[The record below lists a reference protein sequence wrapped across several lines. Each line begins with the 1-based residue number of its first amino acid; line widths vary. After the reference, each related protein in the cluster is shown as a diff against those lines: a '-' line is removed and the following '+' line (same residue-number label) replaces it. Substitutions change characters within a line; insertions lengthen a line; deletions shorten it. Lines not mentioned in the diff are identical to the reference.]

1 MITHRSKGFVYPDYV
16 SPLPADEFLKGV
28 QYKQKMFDEGVALVN
43 SQLDTYR
50 DVRNSLLKDQDK
62 KYFDQEAT
70 KLVNALNK
78 TAGLDFSIKGNVTA
92 ALNTGKQ
99 LVNDQYIKSAA
110 ESSATYKKMLEEY
123 GKLDA
128 SKKSNVNDF
137 FFFNEI
143 KNWQNDGKVGSKLN
157 YNPYTVYTD
166 EHVKL
171 WNELSK
177 TLKPE
182 EVEYPEMTPGGDW
195 IMKKSFSGVSAER
208 FRKAYMTGLSA
219 QGKNQLDMEARYRVM
234 NGDKDGLVK
243 SYYQN
248 HETIL
253 TDIDNKMAKNEADK
267 NELIKKYGPKS
278 PEVMRINQANN
289 DLNLSRQ
296 YYNEQMSKP
305 YDQISDND
313 LVGFIKD
320 NMINDASGAFAYQNK
335 KEELQQN
342 PYAVDRAQMMN
353 NIAEAQA
360 KADAKS
366 AIATRL
372 GLTADDLATLLG

>member
-1 MITHRSKGFVYPDYV
+1 
-16 SPLPADEFLKGV
+16 
-28 QYKQKMFDEGVALVN
+28 
-43 SQLDTYR
+43 
-50 DVRNSLLKDQDK
+50 
-62 KYFDQEAT
+62 
-70 KLVNALNK
+70 
-78 TAGLDFSIKGNVTA
+78 
-92 ALNTGKQ
+92 
-99 LVNDQYIKSAA
+99 
-110 ESSATYKKMLEEY
+110 
-123 GKLDA
+123 
-128 SKKSNVNDF
+128 
-137 FFFNEI
+137 
-143 KNWQNDGKVGSKLN
+143 
-157 YNPYTVYTD
+157 
-166 EHVKL
+166 
-171 WNELSK
+171 
-177 TLKPE
+177 
-182 EVEYPEMTPGGDW
+182 MTPGGDW

-234 NGDKDGLVK
+234 NSDKDGLVK

-253 TDIDNKMAKNEADK
+253 TDINNKMAKNEADK

-360 KADAKS
+360 KARIDIAKEMELD
-366 AIATRL
+366 RL
-372 GLTADDLATLLG
+372 GLSARKAAKAGAEETLPPGTYVPDASYEKQPGIQSFIDWYGQSSTLAEGEQNSLAIQRFAGDKTIQQTLDRADDENNWPNPVDRRTINETFTSPEMAEQFFWKLKGIVKVIKGKTILKDSSGNDIVVGDSTIVSIRDQNGNVQDMPMKAFLSKPGKALAGMLDIKIKTN

>member
-1 MITHRSKGFVYPDYV
+1 
-16 SPLPADEFLKGV
+16 
-28 QYKQKMFDEGVALVN
+28 
-43 SQLDTYR
+43 
-50 DVRNSLLKDQDK
+50 
-62 KYFDQEAT
+62 
-70 KLVNALNK
+70 
-78 TAGLDFSIKGNVTA
+78 
-92 ALNTGKQ
+92 
-99 LVNDQYIKSAA
+99 
-110 ESSATYKKMLEEY
+110 
-123 GKLDA
+123 
-128 SKKSNVNDF
+128 
-137 FFFNEI
+137 
-143 KNWQNDGKVGSKLN
+143 
-157 YNPYTVYTD
+157 
-166 EHVKL
+166 
-171 WNELSK
+171 
-177 TLKPE
+177 
-182 EVEYPEMTPGGDW
+182 
-195 IMKKSFSGVSAER
+195 
-208 FRKAYMTGLSA
+208 
-219 QGKNQLDMEARYRVM
+219 M

-253 TDIDNKMAKNEADK
+253 TDIDNKIAKNEADK

-360 KADAKS
+360 KARIDIAKEMELD
-366 AIATRL
+366 RL
-372 GLTADDLATLLG
+372 GLSARKAKDGTEEALAPGAYMPTASYEKQPGVQSFVDWYGQVESLAQGKQNQTAIQRFAGDKTIEQTLDRAADEGNWNPLDRRLINETFSSPQIAEQYFWKLKGIRNILNGSSKAKNSAGTDVDLNPSTILSIKEVTGQVRDIPYSAFLKKPGTYLAAIQDIKIKE